1 LNGECQGS
9 SLNPNE
15 VEATLKVVKSVAADR
30 QKQMLSQHTPLTANL
45 YVPDDRCTMVPTK
58 EVENM
63 DKKTEAFNP
72 SPHPSPAPHFPVMT
86 VFHMFRIS

>member
-1 LNGECQGS
+1 
-9 SLNPNE
+9 

-63 DKKTEAFNP
+63 DKKTEAFLYTV
-72 SPHPSPAPHFPVMT
+72 STPHPAPLLLLIFL
-86 VFHMFRIS
+86 